1 MAGPIGKT
9 HRMPELL
16 TLERRPD
23 GVALITLANGKVNA
37 LSTELLAEIRAAAED
52 LSATPPGAVV
62 ITGGDRLF
70 AAGAD
75 ISQFGG
81 PDEAATIGAA
91 FHDAL
96 DAVAA
101 IPRFVIAAVSGYALG
116 GGCELALACDYRI
129 ASEKAVF
136 GQPEILLGI
145 IPGGGGTQRLSRLVG
160 ASRAKEMCLTGRQ
173 VRAEEAL
180 RIGLAD
186 EVVAPEALT
195 ERALSLAAEVAAGPL
210 AAQAICKRVIDEGLD
225 RSLADGLELERA
237 GFVEVFHTDDSRT
250 GVASFL
256 EHGPGKATFTGR

>member
-1 MAGPIGKT
+1 MAD
-9 HRMPELL
+9 ELL
-16 TLERRPD
+16 TLERRDD
-23 GVALITLANGKVNA
+23 GVAVITLTNGKVNA
-37 LSTELLAEIRAAAED
+37 LSIELLHRLREVTVELGND
-52 LSATPPGAVV
+52 LPGAVIV
-62 ITGGDRLF
+62 TGGDRLF

-81 PDEAATIGAA
+81 PDEAGVIGAA

-101 IPRFVIAAVSGYALG
+101 LPRFVIAAVSGFALG

-129 ASEKAVF
+129 ASQRAVF

-145 IPGGGGTQRLSRLVG
+145 IPGGGGTQRLPRVVG

-186 EVVAPEALT
+186 EVVAPDELMA
-195 ERALSLAAEVAAGPL
+195 RALALAADVARGAS
-210 AAQAICKRVIDEGLD
+210 AAQAICKRVIDDGA
-225 RSLADGLELERA
+225 SVPLAAALGLERE
-237 GFVEVFHTDDSRT
+237 GFVEVFGTDDARI

>member
-1 MAGPIGKT
+1 
-9 HRMPELL
+9 MPELL

-37 LSTELLAEIRAAAED
+37 LSTELLAEIRAIAQD
-52 LSATPPGAVV
+52 LSTAPPGAVV

-129 ASEKAVF
+129 VSEKAVF

-145 IPGGGGTQRLSRLVG
+145 IPGGGGTQRLPRLVG
-160 ASRAKEMCLTGRQ
+160 ASRAKEMCLTGRH

-186 EVVAPEALT
+186 EIVAPEALA
-195 ERALSLAAEVAAGPL
+195 ERALALASEVAAGPL
-210 AAQAICKRVIDEGLD
+210 SAQAICKRVIDDGLE
-225 RSLADGLELERA
+225 RSLADGLQLERA

-250 GVASFL
+250 GVTSFL

>member
-1 MAGPIGKT
+1 MA
-9 HRMPELL
+9 ELL
-16 TLERRPD
+16 TLERHAD

-37 LSTELLAEIRAAAED
+37 LSTELLGEIRATAKELTED
-52 LSATPPGAVV
+52 PPGAVV

-91 FHDAL
+91 FHEAL

-129 ASEKAVF
+129 ASDKAVF

-145 IPGGGGTQRLSRLVG
+145 IPGGGGTQRLPRLVG
-160 ASRAKEMCLTGRQ
+160 ASRAKELCLTGRQ
-173 VRAEEAL
+173 VRADDAL

-186 EVVAPEALT
+186 EVVSPDALM
-195 ERALSLAAEVAAGPL
+195 ERSLALAGEVAAGPMS
-210 AAQAICKRVIDEGLD
+210 AQAICKRVIDEGLD

-237 GFVEVFHTDDSRT
+237 GFVEVFRTDDART

-256 EHGPGKATFTGR
+256 EHGPGKATFTGH

>member
-1 MAGPIGKT
+1 MA
-9 HRMPELL
+9 ELL
-16 TLERRPD
+16 TLERRSD

-37 LSTELLAEIRAAAED
+37 LSTELLGEIRDAATELTED
-52 LSATPPGAVV
+52 PPGAVV

-91 FHDAL
+91 FHGAL

-129 ASEKAVF
+129 ASDKAVF

-145 IPGGGGTQRLSRLVG
+145 IPGGGGTQRLPRLVG
-160 ASRAKEMCLTGRQ
+160 ASRAKELCLTGRQ
-173 VRAEEAL
+173 VRADEAL

-186 EVVAPEALT
+186 EVVSPETLMG
-195 ERALSLAAEVAAGPL
+195 RSLALAGQVAAGPL
-210 AAQAICKRVIDEGLD
+210 SAHAICKRVIDDGLD
-225 RSLADGLELERA
+225 RSLADGLDLERA
-237 GFVEVFHTDDSRT
+237 GFVEVFRTDDART

-256 EHGPGKATFTGR
+256 EHGPGKATFTGH